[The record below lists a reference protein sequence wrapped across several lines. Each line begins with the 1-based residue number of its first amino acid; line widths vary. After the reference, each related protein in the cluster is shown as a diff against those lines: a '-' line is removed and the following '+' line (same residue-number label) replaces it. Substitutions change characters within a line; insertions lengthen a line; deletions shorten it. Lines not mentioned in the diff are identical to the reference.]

1 MSDDSTPIP
10 YTLWDYVVYNMESS
24 VAEAALS
31 TAMQGIGLVAC
42 AVELSMADTSR
53 P

>member
-1 MSDDSTPIP
+1 MSDDSTPVT

-31 TAMQGIGLVAC
+31 TAMQGIELVTC
-42 AVELSMADTSR
+42 VVDIING
-53 P
+53 